1 MAARDGGDFGE
12 WERDEDGLACFD
24 LRASAVREDVWHQIG
39 NDRITATA
47 HADGSVTLYA
57 WEEGLVRLSLPA
69 PLADPAALR
78 TRFGFGSAQWTLDA
92 GPVRVTRRV
101 WAPFGE
107 TTGLRIDVS
116 LEGEL
121 PAVFTERWRFAPM
134 PLLVGGLMS
143 RRVCP
148 PRTATPRERV
158 LWETMLGVSTISRVL
173 TDAVRRALGWR
184 LRLRPRIDSALGAVL
199 LEPASPSPEPARR
212 SLLPRIPGLVFVA
225 GLGEAAPILRASAR
239 GRRTDVEIEVALA
252 PRQQEARLSFAVGFS
267 RHAEVSKVVADL
279 RAASA
284 RESASRWQQIW
295 RLEMPSA
302 PALER
307 ETSWHALYLR
317 SAQVRDT
324 VLGCRYLPQGS
335 AYAYIHGLQGAP
347 RDYAIASLPLALVDP
362 AGARDLLRLCLR
374 LVRHDGSLSYAHTGA
389 GFPTSAGI
397 HAAPSDLPLFLLW
410 AVTDY
415 VWAASDRALLDEARP
430 ALLRAWR
437 HLREGVGV
445 GPHGLLRA
453 GSGDWND
460 PITAFAPS
468 RRAFHRHGESS
479 FNSAMAAYVLPRAAE
494 LLPEVGPPM
503 RGLAADLREAMA
515 GAWAGQWFVRG
526 YDGAGGA
533 IGSDHLF
540 LDANA
545 FCLIA
550 RLGTEEQR
558 RALAGAIVSRCCDPS
573 PIGPTILD
581 HPHPV
586 RAGLLPAGWDTNGG
600 VWAFICALTVWGLAL
615 HDPEQAFRC
624 LQKQTLAAHA
634 RAYPHVWYGIW
645 SGPDAYN
652 AHFGDRPGE
661 TYVQP
666 ATPMREFPVM
676 NSNAHAGPLLALLKA
691 LGVEATPKGVRVCRL
706 PPRAAGAWRL
716 TTTLDRFAGAAS
728 EAILGT
734 ER

>member
-1 MAARDGGDFGE
+1 MTEGDGGDFGD
-12 WERDEDGLACFD
+12 WERDEEDLACFD
-24 LRASAVREDVWHQIG
+24 LRGSAVREDVWHQVG

-57 WEEGLVRLSLPA
+57 WEEGLVRLSLPV
-69 PLADPAALR
+69 PLAAPAELC
-78 TRFGFGSAQWTLDA
+78 TRFGFGYAQWERDA
-92 GPVRVTRRV
+92 GNLRIVRRV

-107 TTGLRIDVS
+107 TAGLRVDVS

-121 PAVFTERWRFAPM
+121 PPAFTERWSFAPF

-143 RRVCP
+143 RRIAA
-148 PRTATPRERV
+148 PRTATLRERA
-158 LWETMLGVSTISRVL
+158 LWDAMLAASSVSRAA

-184 LRLRPRIDSALGAVL
+184 LRLRPRVDPALGAVL
-199 LEPASPSPEPARR
+199 LEPATSSRGPSRR
-212 SLLPRIPGLVFVA
+212 SLLPRVPGVVFVA
-225 GLGEAAPILRASAR
+225 ALGERGAILRAATR
-239 GRRTDVEIEVALA
+239 GRRTDIEAEVALA
-252 PRQQEARLSFAVGFS
+252 RGSRQARLSFAVGFS
-267 RHAEVSKVVADL
+267 KHGDVPTALDAL
-279 RAASA
+279 RAASPN
-284 RESASRWQQIW
+284 ESARRWQGVW
-295 RLEMPSA
+295 RLDLPSA
-302 PALER
+302 PALAR

-335 AYAYIHGLQGAP
+335 AYSYVHGLQGAP
-347 RDYAIASLPLALVDP
+347 RDYAIASLPLSLIDP

-374 LVRHDGSLSYAHTGA
+374 LVRRDGSLHYAHTGA
-389 GFPTSAGI
+389 GVPTSAGI

-415 VWAASDRALLDEARP
+415 VWSARDREFLDEARP

-437 HLREGVGV
+437 HLRDGVGL

-468 RRAFHRHGESS
+468 RRAFHRRGESS
-479 FNSAMAAYVLPRAAE
+479 FNSALAVYVLPRAAE
-494 LLPEVGPPM
+494 LLPEEGAAM
-503 RGLAADLREAMA
+503 RSLAEGVREAMR
-515 GAWAGQWFVRG
+515 GAWTGRWFLRG
-526 YDGAGGA
+526 YDGAGGEL
-533 IGSDHLF
+533 GREHLF

-545 FCLIA
+545 LCLVA
-550 RLGTEEQR
+550 RLGSDAQR
-558 RALAGAIVSRCCDPS
+558 RTLADAIVSRCCDPS

-581 HPHPV
+581 RPHPV

-600 VWAFICALTVWGLAL
+600 VWAFVSAITVWGLAL
-615 HDPEQAFRC
+615 HDPERAWRC
-624 LQKQTLAAHA
+624 LEKQTLAAHA

-645 SGPDAYN
+645 SAPDAYN
-652 AHFGDRPGE
+652 AHFGERPGE

-691 LGVEATPKGVRVCRL
+691 LGVEATPEGVAVHRP
-706 PPRAAGAWRL
+706 PPRAAGAWRI
-716 TTTLDRFAGAAS
+716 TTPLARLAGSADAN
-728 EAILGT
+728 AG
-734 ER
+734 

>member
-1 MAARDGGDFGE
+1 MTAGDGGDFGD
-12 WERDEDGLACFD
+12 WAQDEDGLACFD
-24 LRASAVREDVWHQIG
+24 LRGSAVREDVWHQVG

-57 WEEGLVRLSLPA
+57 WEEGLVRLSLPIPLGA
-69 PLADPAALR
+69 PAGLR
-78 TRFGFGSAQWTLDA
+78 TRFGFGYAQWECLA
-92 GPVRVTRRV
+92 GDLRIVRRV

-107 TTGLRIDVS
+107 TTGLRVDVS

-121 PAVFTERWRFAPM
+121 PPAFTERWRFAPF

-143 RRVCP
+143 RRIGA
-148 PRTATPRERV
+148 PRTATLGERT
-158 LWETMLGVSTISRVL
+158 LWEAMLAASTISRAA
-173 TDAVRRALGWR
+173 TDAVRRGLGWR
-184 LRLRPRIDSALGAVL
+184 LRLRPRIDPALGAVL
-199 LEPASPSPEPARR
+199 LEPATSGRDPSRR
-212 SLLPRIPGLVFVA
+212 SLLPRVPGPVFVA
-225 GLGEAAPILRASAR
+225 ALGGGAPILRAAAR
-239 GRRTDVEIEVALA
+239 GRRTDVDAEVTLSGGS
-252 PRQQEARLSFAVGFS
+252 RQATLSFAVGYAK
-267 RHAEVSKVVADL
+267 REDVPDVVEAL
-279 RAASA
+279 RSASPHESA
-284 RESASRWQQIW
+284 RRWHGVW
-295 RLEMPSA
+295 RLELPSA

-317 SAQVRDT
+317 SAQVRDA
-324 VLGCRYLPQGS
+324 VFGCSYLPQGS

-347 RDYAIASLPLALVDP
+347 RDYAIASLPLSLVDP
-362 AGARDLLRLCLR
+362 AGARDLLCLCLR
-374 LVRHDGSLSYAHTGA
+374 LVRRDGSLHYAHTGA
-389 GFPTSAGI
+389 GAATSAGI

-415 VWAASDRALLDEARP
+415 VWAARDRSLLDEARP
-430 ALLRAWR
+430 ALLRAFR
-437 HLREGVGV
+437 HLRDGVGL

-468 RRAFHRHGESS
+468 RRAFHRRGESS
-479 FNSAMAAYVLPRAAE
+479 FNSALAAYVLPRAAE
-494 LLPEVGPPM
+494 LLPEEAPAM
-503 RGLAADLREAMA
+503 RALAEGLREAMA
-515 GAWAGQWFVRG
+515 AAWAGRWFLRG
-526 YDGAGGA
+526 YDGDGGEL
-533 IGSDHLF
+533 GRDHLF

-545 FCLIA
+545 LCLVA
-550 RLGTEEQR
+550 RLGTDAQR
-558 RALAGAIVSRCCDPS
+558 EALADAIVSRCCDPS

-581 HPHPV
+581 RPHPV

-600 VWAFICALTVWGLAL
+600 VWAFVSALTVWGLAL
-615 HDPEQAFRC
+615 HDPERAWRC
-624 LQKQTLAAHA
+624 LEKQTLAAHA

-652 AHFGDRPGE
+652 GHFGERPGE

-691 LGVEATPKGVRVCRL
+691 LGVESTPEGVAVLRP

-716 TTTLDRFAGAAS
+716 STPLARLAGGA
-728 EAILGT
+728 G
-734 ER
+734 ERSG